1 MQRDDHGLWVKN
13 AVYPYL
19 GGSISAS
26 AAQALAYALEIGAVD
41 TADAR
46 QWADS
51 QIATTATPSDTLLAL
66 ATERSLPDTV
76 SMLHE
81 LGKDAA
87 GREVGRLVYKWM
99 IVAIRKGA
107 LSHERAAEA
116 IVRLARESSAPSPDA
131 EAQSW
136 HFDDAFYLAR
146 HEMYGTVADV
156 SAEVEDHLQR
166 LAT

>member
-1 MQRDDHGLWVKN
+1 M
-13 AVYPYL
+13 
-19 GGSISAS
+19 SAS
-26 AAQALAYALEIGAVD
+26 VAQALAYALEIGAAD
-41 TADAR
+41 PADAR

-51 QIATTATPSDTLLAL
+51 QIAATATPSDKLLAL
-66 ATERSLPDTV
+66 ATERSLPEAV
-76 SMLHE
+76 SLLHE
-81 LGKDAA
+81 LGEYAT
-87 GREVGRLVYKWM
+87 GSEVGKIVYRLM
-99 IVAIRKGA
+99 LVAVRKGV

-166 LAT
+166 FAA

>member
-1 MQRDDHGLWVKN
+1 
-13 AVYPYL
+13 
-19 GGSISAS
+19 
-26 AAQALAYALEIGAVD
+26 LAYALEIGAAD

-51 QIATTATPSDTLLAL
+51 QIAATATPSDQLLAL
-66 ATERSLPDTV
+66 ATERSLPDAV
-76 SMLHE
+76 SLLHE
-81 LGKDAA
+81 LGEHAA
-87 GREVGRLVYKWM
+87 GSEVGGLVYKWM
-99 IVAIRKGA
+99 LVAIQKGV

-156 SAEVEDHLQR
+156 SAEVEEHLQR
-166 LAT
+166 FAA